1 MSKSPP
7 RIFTAPNL
15 VSVSRAF
22 LVIPIVIALKNDF
35 LLGAFGL
42 MIFGVFTDF
51 LDGFLARHLKSVSS
65 FGKVLDP
72 VADKVAIGNLLIYLV
87 AFEGL
92 PWWFLAILVSRDLT
106 VAASAAFLMSAH
118 KKAFQ
123 ANFSGKV
130 SINLI
135 ALTIIVY
142 ILNWMPYKTYI
153 MWVATAAMVISWLRY
168 LRVYYIYFK
177 IHIRRKSGSK
187 TYA

>member
-1 MSKSPP
+1 MTDRQP

-15 VSVSRAF
+15 LSVSRAF
-22 LVIPIVIALKNDF
+22 LLIPILICLKHDHI
-35 LLGAFGL
+35 LGAFLL
-42 MIFGVFTDF
+42 MGIGAVTDF
-51 LDGFLARHLKSVSS
+51 LDGFVARRSKVVSS

-72 VADKVAIGNLLIYLV
+72 VSDKIAIGSLMVYLV

-92 PWWFLAILVSRDLT
+92 PWWFLATLVGRDLSII
-106 VAASAAFLMSAH
+106 ASAAFLMSAH

-135 ALTIIVY
+135 ALTIILY
-142 ILNWMPYKTYI
+142 LLNWMPYKNYA
-153 MWVATAAMVISWLRY
+153 MWAAYVVMVLSWVRY
-168 LRVYYIYFK
+168 LRVYFIYLK
-177 IHIRRKSGSK
+177 IHIRRKKGSQ